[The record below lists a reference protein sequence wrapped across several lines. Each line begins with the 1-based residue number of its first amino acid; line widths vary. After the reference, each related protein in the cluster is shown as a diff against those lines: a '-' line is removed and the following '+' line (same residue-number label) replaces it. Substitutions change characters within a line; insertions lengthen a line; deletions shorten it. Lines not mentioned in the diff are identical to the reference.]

1 MAEFREKIVYINK
14 SSRKSSGPKIDPW
27 GIPSF
32 ILLHL
37 EVEPL
42 NRTLWYLSDKKL
54 SISFNKRP
62 LMPLRL
68 SLYNNPSC
76 QSLPKAFEISRNT
89 PRTSREGLQSKAS
102 YISWMIAISCWTH
115 WSSGIKPDWCRERR
129 LFSLKYLKKSLKM
142 IRSNAFLQIGSKE
155 IGLYFLRSC
164 LSPFLWVGTMFAFFH
179 WSGNIPVRG
188 QFSNRS
194 FNGFKIDLWNNFNIL
209 IEISS
214 YRWALLASEDFGIF
228 KIPDSF
234 MLTERNNDV
243 VIEDLFIGNL
253 LRLFI
258 KEHWFAKTSLK
269 WFAFSLK
276 LVTKWSFTSR
286 SGIIGTFFQ
295 LVKDLRTLQ

>member
-1 MAEFREKIVYINK
+1 MPKLTKGFWDIQKHTSHFKRRSAIKGFIYLMNDSYKLLDTLIFRDKAWLMQRKKIVFFK
-14 SSRKSSGPKIDPW
+14 V
-27 GIPSF
+27 F
-32 ILLHL
+32 
-37 EVEPL
+37 
-42 NRTLWYLSDKKL
+42 KKV
-54 SISFNKRP
+54 I
-62 LMPLRL
+62 
-68 SLYNNPSC
+68 
-76 QSLPKAFEISRNT
+76 
-89 PRTSREGLQSKAS
+89 
-102 YISWMIAISCWTH
+102 
-115 WSSGIKPDWCRERR
+115 
-129 LFSLKYLKKSLKM
+129 KM

-228 KIPDSF
+228 KMPDSF

-276 LVTKWSFTSR
+276 LVTKWSFMSR
-286 SGIIGTFFQ
+286 GGIIGTFFQ